1 MKTYIIDNTLHVELT
16 QAENHAVHCAGW
28 VPFNSYDPAEAR
40 LGRVLVQQV
49 KTLVRERFQRTGKA
63 TAIKV
68 TVEAPP
74 ARPDGLEAQRE
85 AWAREAAFL
94 TGYDLK
100 TCRHVANNTNTEAQ
114 AMGVL
119 EMAAMSRKS
128 PESIIEQILSHK

>member
-1 MKTYIIDNTLHVELT
+1 MKTYIIDNTLHVEFT
-16 QAENHAVHCAGW
+16 EAENHAVHAAGW
-28 VPFNSYDPAEAR
+28 VPFNSYEPADAR
-40 LGRVLVQQV
+40 LGRVLVQQI
-49 KTLVRERFQRTGKA
+49 KTMVRERFQRTGKP
-63 TAIKV
+63 TPIKV
-68 TVEAPP
+68 KVEDPKP
-74 ARPDGLEAQRE
+74 RVDGLEEQRE

-100 TCRHVANNTNTEAQ
+100 TCRHVANNTNTEGQ